1 MVNITPSF
9 WDQENKGQDWG
20 QHGTVGQHAKQE
32 ATTWAL
38 VRPGEAGAFLS
49 LSLPSCKFMIRC
61 PSHRV
66 GGTHCSMN
74 VYLAPTLCQAVGWAF
89 GGAVFAVLVCTGP
102 ASRVCGHHSHMGTHA
117 QEGPVLGLN
126 PHVLLSPFGILN
138 F

>member
-1 MVNITPSF
+1 
-9 WDQENKGQDWG
+9 
-20 QHGTVGQHAKQE
+20 
-32 ATTWAL
+32 
-38 VRPGEAGAFLS
+38 
-49 LSLPSCKFMIRC
+49 
-61 PSHRV
+61 
-66 GGTHCSMN
+66 MN